1 LPLAV
6 SSNALHGGD
15 GSIEAIVSMVQD
27 VSAERSF
34 QSQLQRADRLAAVG
48 EMAAGIA
55 HETNNA
61 LTAIFGQMENIDQL
75 DEAGLR
81 RALSRVEQQ
90 ARRIAAIVQGV
101 LGFARPHPLHTE
113 PVDLVAITQETVDL
127 IRHDVQQVVLETR
140 YDPYLPPALADRQQV
155 QQVLLNLLTN
165 ALQAMGGQASMRLTV
180 SVTGIDDRLAVRV
193 ADSGPGIP
201 PDVLPRIFDP
211 FFSTKASGTGLGLSV
226 SYAIARAHGGE
237 LTATSEQGRGAVF
250 TLVLPTAQ
258 LQTQAPTLPALI
270 VDDDPDVAQ
279 AIAHMLGKEG
289 FAVERAATGHDA
301 LARLA
306 TEMWEIVF
314 LDVRL
319 PDLSGPQ
326 IYARLEQ
333 TRPDLAERVVF
344 VTGGVWRSDSR
355 LRDQLPARPVL
366 AKPCTQPQLRAVLR
380 EVRSRIRQA
389 A

>member
-1 LPLAV
+1 
-6 SSNALHGGD
+6 
-15 GSIEAIVSMVQD
+15 
-27 VSAERSF
+27 
-34 QSQLQRADRLAAVG
+34 
-48 EMAAGIA
+48 
-55 HETNNA
+55 
-61 LTAIFGQMENIDQL
+61 
-75 DEAGLR
+75 
-81 RALSRVEQQ
+81 VE
-90 ARRIAAIVQGV
+90 
-101 LGFARPHPLHTE
+101 
-113 PVDLVAITQETVDL
+113 LVAVTRETVELVKHDL
-127 IRHDVQQVVLETR
+127 QQVALETR
-140 YDPYLPPALADRQQV
+140 YDPDLPPALADRQQV

-165 ALQAMGGQASMRLTV
+165 ALQAMSGKPRMRL
-180 SVTGIDDRLAVRV
+180 SVTVTSLDDRLAVRV

-201 PDVLPRIFDP
+201 AEVLPRIFDP

-237 LTATSEQGRGAVF
+237 LSVSSTPGHGTTF
-250 TLVLPTAQ
+250 TLVLPIAQ
-258 LQTQAPTLPALI
+258 VHAHVPILPALI

-279 AIAHMLGKEG
+279 ALTDMLAKEG
-289 FAVERAATGHDA
+289 FTVERAATGQEA

-319 PDLSGPQ
+319 PDLSGPE
-326 IYARLEQ
+326 IYARLSQ
-333 TRPDLAERVVF
+333 SRPDLAERVVF

-380 EVRSRIRQA
+380 EVRSRLRQA